1 VLLQII
7 QLAGS
12 VLILAAFL
20 GAQLGRVTTR
30 SMAYLILNMVGS
42 AVLAVLAAMGRNYG
56 FLLLEGVWAIVSAVG
71 IVGVV
76 NARRPATAG
85 D

>member
-1 VLLQII
+1 MLLQII

-20 GAQLGRVTTR
+20 AAQLDRLTTR
-30 SMAYLILNMVGS
+30 SMAYLMLNMVGS

-56 FLLLEGVWAIVSAVG
+56 FLLLEGVWAIVSAAG
-71 IVGVV
+71 IVAVV
-76 NARRPATAG
+76 RASRPTTAC

>member
-1 VLLQII
+1 MLLQII

-20 GAQLGRVTTR
+20 AAQLDRLTTR
-30 SMAYLILNMVGS
+30 SMAYLMLNMVGS

-56 FLLLEGVWAIVSAVG
+56 FLLLEGVWAIVSAAG
-71 IVGVV
+71 IVAVV
-76 NARRPATAG
+76 RASRPKTAG